1 MSSPGSQLD
10 PLRTLK
16 GVDDPVAEVDVI
28 LVVVLC
34 VVVGDEDV
42 DVEPVQ
48 VDLTNANALGSVPV
62 AVKQLRTKKSKHKKV
77 NILFALIIGT

>member
-1 MSSPGSQLD
+1 
-10 PLRTLK
+10 
-16 GVDDPVAEVDVI
+16 
-28 LVVVLC
+28 
-34 VVVGDEDV
+34 V